1 MCSLTSVALE
11 SNKYQKINFDGG
23 DLSSDAGL
31 LLLKEFASRIGFDRI
46 IRSNFKTNDDASFRF
61 HTDYQ
66 NLMQMIYQ
74 ILSAYYTDDC
84 ADELTTDPVMT
95 AILDKDALA
104 SQPTLSRFFN
114 RMDDDTLDQLNRIN
128 AQLRKRIYSIQK
140 PERLLL
146 DLDSTLLPTYG
157 MQEGGV
163 FNFHYQADGYHPI
176 VCYEGITGDL
186 LKILLRKGADYSC
199 TGVKDFLEPLLD
211 ELQDTCPDTPL
222 ALRGDSGFATPEL
235 YDLCEERNVKY
246 AIRLK
251 ENSVL
256 KRLCAD
262 EDAELYR
269 AVKKEGD
276 SISYAVTYGEFMYQA
291 KTWNEPRRVVF
302 KIEKPYNQIIHMY
315 TFIVTNMEELQP
327 YQVIQYYCGRGRME
341 NFIKES
347 KDGFDF
353 AAVSGKLMTVNANRV
368 QIHALAYNLFNWFRR
383 IALPISMRK
392 QRVDTIRLKLLKI
405 AARVVHSAR
414 YITFKLCSS
423 CPYQQEFFETLAN
436 IRKLQANPQLE

>member
-1 MCSLTSVALE
+1 MCSLSAIALE

-31 LLLKEFASRIGFDRI
+31 LLLKEFASKIGFDRI

-114 RMDDDTLDQLNRIN
+114 RMDDDTLDQFNRIN

-140 PERLLL
+140 PECLLL

-186 LKILLRKGADYSC
+186 LKILLRKGC
-199 TGVKDFLEPLLD
+199 
-211 ELQDTCPDTPL
+211 
-222 ALRGDSGFATPEL
+222 
-235 YDLCEERNVKY
+235 
-246 AIRLK
+246 
-251 ENSVL
+251 
-256 KRLCAD
+256 
-262 EDAELYR
+262 
-269 AVKKEGD
+269 
-276 SISYAVTYGEFMYQA
+276 
-291 KTWNEPRRVVF
+291 
-302 KIEKPYNQIIHMY
+302 
-315 TFIVTNMEELQP
+315 
-327 YQVIQYYCGRGRME
+327 
-341 NFIKES
+341 
-347 KDGFDF
+347 
-353 AAVSGKLMTVNANRV
+353 
-368 QIHALAYNLFNWFRR
+368 
-383 IALPISMRK
+383 
-392 QRVDTIRLKLLKI
+392 
-405 AARVVHSAR
+405 
-414 YITFKLCSS
+414 
-423 CPYQQEFFETLAN
+423 
-436 IRKLQANPQLE
+436 